1 MTPQQGN
8 ARVGCCACNDEL
20 VLDGVN
26 VVGCAEISAFMAAH
40 QHGSGMAITLT
51 IHLDMDTDGAARSED
66 AATPFSL

>member
-1 MTPQQGN
+1 MTARQGK
-8 ARVGCCACNDEL
+8 ARVGCRACNDEL

-26 VVGCAEISAFMAAH
+26 VVGCAELSAFMAAH
-40 QHGSGMAITLT
+40 QHGNGLAVTLT